1 MGLGLIDKPHLQR
14 FKTKLDAF
22 LEETFVKKTDKA
34 TTTELG
40 IVKPDG
46 TTITID
52 ENGVITGASTY
63 ELPTA
68 STSTLGGV
76 KIDGTTVTIDANGVI
91 SSSGSSLP
99 FEITGNE
106 TDGYTVIYP
115 SEEE

>member
-1 MGLGLIDKPHLQR
+1 MGLGLVDKSHLRR
-14 FKTKLDAF
+14 FKNKLD
-22 LEETFVKKTDKA
+22 TYFVKKTDKA
-34 TTTELG
+34 TTSNLG

-46 TTITID
+46 TSITVD
-52 ENGVITGASTY
+52 N
-63 ELPTA
+63 
-68 STSTLGGV
+68 
-76 KIDGTTVTIDANGVI
+76 NGVI

>member
-1 MGLGLIDKPHLQR
+1 MGLGLVDKPHLQR
-14 FKTKLDAF
+14 FKARLDEF
-22 LEETFVKKTDKA
+22 LNETFVKKTDVA
-34 TTTELG
+34 TTESLG
-40 IVKPDG
+40 IVQPDG

-76 KIDGTTVTIDANGVI
+76 KIDGTTVTIDVNGVI
-91 SSSGSSLP
+91 SASGSSLP

-115 SEEE
+115 S